1 MLNNICV
8 LFVFIV
14 WVFSAGCQAEASGH
28 GLNLCTSEEILL
40 FGFRVSGEEKYMSL
54 CEGRD
59 EGYLTYRFGT
69 PANVELQYPE
79 ILDEESWDG
88 FSFYGYSRGGGVKND
103 AMGDY
108 SISFI
113 NQGVEYT
120 VSQSWRL
127 RSNEYF
133 IGILLN
139 MGAERVVLQG
149 EHDSQFGSLVVFEK
163 TQE

>member
-1 MLNNICV
+1 MPNNICI

-14 WVFSAGCQAEASGH
+14 WVFSAGCQAEPSRH
-28 GLNLCTSEEILL
+28 GLNLCTSEETLL
-40 FGFRVSGEEKYMSL
+40 FGFRVSGEDKYMSL

-79 ILDEESWDG
+79 ILDEGSWGD
-88 FSFYGYSRGGGVKND
+88 FSFYGYSRGGGAEND

-108 SISFI
+108 SISFT

-133 IGILLN
+133 LGVLVN
-139 MGAERVVLQG
+139 MG
-149 EHDSQFGSLVVFEK
+149 GSELYCKESAIVSLDR
-163 TQE
+163 